1 MITLEAISPA
11 EYKTWLTQ
19 AIRDYAEDKVS
30 SGNWEASE
38 ALDRSGAEFHR
49 LLPDGP
55 ATPDNFIFSLM
66 APKANTKAGEE
77 AAPVSVG
84 VLWFALPP
92 WKPPIAFIYDFH
104 IYEPYRRH
112 GYGAEALKALEEK
125 VKALGLDTIG
135 LHVFAHNTAAR
146 ALYEKAGY
154 AVTNIN
160 MAKKLTA

>member
-19 AIRDYAEDKVS
+19 AIRDYADDKVS
-30 SGNWEASE
+30 SGNWEAAE
-38 ALDRSGAEFHR
+38 ALDRSAAEFHR

-55 ATPDNFIFSLM
+55 ATPDNFVYSLM
-66 APKANTKAGEE
+66 APNADADSAED

-92 WKPPIAFIYDFH
+92 WKPPIAFIYDFL

-112 GYGAEALKALEEK
+112 GYGAEALRALEEK
-125 VKALGLDTIG
+125 VKAMGLDTIG

-154 AVTNIN
+154 AVTDIN
-160 MAKKLTA
+160 MAKKLSA

>member
-19 AIRDYAEDKVS
+19 AIRDYADDTVS
-30 SGNWEASE
+30 SGNWDASE
-38 ALDRSGAEFHR
+38 ALDRSAAEFHR

-55 ATPDNFIFSLM
+55 ATPDNFVYSLT
-66 APKANTKAGEE
+66 APNANGGDEP
-77 AAPVSVG
+77 APVSVG

-92 WKPPIAFIYDFH
+92 WKPPIAFIYDFL

-112 GYGAEALKALEEK
+112 GYGEAALRALEEK

-146 ALYEKAGY
+146 ALYEKAGN

-160 MAKKLTA
+160 MAKKLAA

>member
-1 MITLEAISPA
+1 MVTLEPISPA

-19 AIRDYAEDKVS
+19 AIRGYADDKVS
-30 SGNWEASE
+30 SGSWDADE
-38 ALDRSGAEFHR
+38 ALDRSAAEFHR

-55 ATPDNFIFSLM
+55 DTPDNFVFSLT
-66 APKANTKAGEE
+66 APKPNGKGGDE

-84 VLWFALPP
+84 VLWFARPP
-92 WKPPIAFIYDFH
+92 WKPPVAFIYDFL

-112 GYGAEALKALEEK
+112 GYGAEALQALEEK
-125 VKALGLDTIG
+125 VRALGLDTIG
-135 LHVFAHNTAAR
+135 LHVFAHNSAAR

-154 AVTNIN
+154 TATDIN